1 MTAPTRA
8 SLYAVV
14 HLSVDGTPAAGRPG
28 EPTPVGGARVPAEV
42 VHGVFAAPWREISR
56 RRLAPGA
63 SLGPRHLS
71 DSEVMVFVHG
81 GQGRA
86 YTSDRDAIELTA
98 DTALTLLKGE
108 LLHLEADRG
117 GEGLDLYLVEMG
129 VRQRAGTS

>member
-1 MTAPTRA
+1 VRTPGRA

-14 HLSVDGTPAAGRPG
+14 HLSAEPTGAAGGPA
-28 EPTPVGGARVPAEV
+28 EPTHIDRVPEEV
-42 VHGVFAAPWREISR
+42 LHGVFAAPWREICQQ
-56 RRLAPGA
+56 RLAPGA

-86 YTSDRDAIELTA
+86 FTTDREAVELSA
-98 DTALTLLKGE
+98 NTALTLLKGE
-108 LLHLEADRG
+108 LLHLEADPG
-117 GEGLDLYLVEMG
+117 GGGLDLYLVEMG